1 MLACSRWGA
10 GREERVEHKRTSL
23 TRAGSLK
30 SGVPAGLTP
39 EPHPADQHVGRQIAM
54 VRVQSDVSQAQLAR
68 AIGISFQQLQKYE
81 NGRNRVS
88 ASMLYEIAKALKVP
102 VGRFFQGL
110 PGHDAVNGEAVPLP
124 ADERI
129 HFIASAE
136 GRRLIAGLVQ
146 VAKIEEGR

>member
-1 MLACSRWGA
+1 MEHRRALPTQTGSFEA
-10 GREERVEHKRTSL
+10 GS
-23 TRAGSLK
+23 RAGPV
-30 SGVPAGLTP
+30 G

-136 GRRLIAGLVQ
+136 GRLLIAGLVQ
-146 VAKIEEGR
+146 LRPRLRARISELIAELTVNP